1 VILGL
6 AGPAQADPVEFIGF
20 GEARTEFGAINQ
32 AKLNALAQ
40 AADAG
45 FSSSDCVQLGTSP
58 TKFFP
63 QQQIWR
69 ATATYECE

>member
-6 AGPAQADPVEFIGF
+6 AGPVQADPSEFIGF
-20 GEARTEFGAINQ
+20 GEARTEFGAVNQ
-32 AKLNALAQ
+32 ARLDALAQ

-45 FSSSDCVQLGTSP
+45 FSSEDCVQLGTSP
-58 TKFFP
+58 TKYFP

-69 ATATYECE
+69 ATATYACE